1 MLSSSVK
8 KLLLGVI
15 LFITAQFAYAQEKVE
30 MADGLRSNGKI
41 YVVVAVLVIIF
52 IGLFLFLINID
63 RKVSKLEK
71 ESQKHYSLFSHGL
84 YINARMA
91 FLKHCDYDCSP
102 GVQIF

>member
-8 KLLLGVI
+8 KLLSGII
-15 LFITAQFAYAQEKVE
+15 LFITTQFAYAQEKVE

-41 YVVVAVLVIIF
+41 YVVVAVLAIIF

-71 ESQKHYSLFSHGL
+71 ESQKH
-84 YINARMA
+84 
-91 FLKHCDYDCSP
+91 
-102 GVQIF
+102 